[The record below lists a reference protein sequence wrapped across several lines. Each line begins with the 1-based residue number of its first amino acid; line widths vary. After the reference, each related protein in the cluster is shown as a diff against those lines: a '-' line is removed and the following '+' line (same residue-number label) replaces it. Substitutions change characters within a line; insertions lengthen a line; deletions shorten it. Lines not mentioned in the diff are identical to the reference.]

1 MPTLEIHETVAI
13 KAPLDRVWSFLLDPA
28 RVVECLPGA
37 TYDGAESDT
46 VFLGHIKVKVG
57 PVSTQFAGKATM
69 SEVDAEAHRV
79 RILGEGKDKNGAGT
93 ARLELTGHVSQTE
106 TGSSLSVDA
115 AVDLTGKLVT
125 FGRGLIASVSQQL
138 FKQFAASAR
147 EKLEAEPAPAPASTP
162 TSDPAALAADAPT
175 AAAATTLAPKK
186 KEAQING
193 LSLLFR
199 ALGSSIARF
208 FGRLFRRKRA

>member
-13 KAPLDRVWSFLLDPA
+13 KAPIDRVWAFLLDPA

-37 TYDGAESDT
+37 TYDGAESET

-69 SEVDAEAHRV
+69 SEVDASAHRV

-93 ARLELTGHVSQTE
+93 ARLELTGHVSSTE

-125 FGRGLIASVSQQL
+125 FGRGLISSVSQQM

-147 EKLEAEPAPAPASTP
+147 EKLEAEPPPAAAPEVPAPSETKVE
-162 TSDPAALAADAPT
+162 TIE
-175 AAAATTLAPKK
+175 PKK
-186 KEAQING
+186 KEAHING
-193 LSLLFR
+193 LALLFR
-199 ALGSSIARF
+199 ALGGSIARF
-208 FGRLFRRKRA
+208 FKRLFRRKTA

>member
-1 MPTLEIHETVAI
+1 MPTLEIHETVTI
-13 KAPLDRVWSFLLDPA
+13 KAPIDRVWSFLIDPA

-69 SEVDAEAHRV
+69 SEVDATSHRV

-93 ARLELTGHVSQTE
+93 ARLELTGRVETTE

-125 FGRGLIASVSQQL
+125 FGRGLISSVSQQL

-147 EKLEAEPAPAPASTP
+147 ATLEAEPPPAPPADAAPESPAPAETK
-162 TSDPAALAADAPT
+162 
-175 AAAATTLAPKK
+175 AATTLAPKK
-186 KEAQING
+186 KEAHING

-208 FGRLFRRKRA
+208 FGRLFRRKKTSA